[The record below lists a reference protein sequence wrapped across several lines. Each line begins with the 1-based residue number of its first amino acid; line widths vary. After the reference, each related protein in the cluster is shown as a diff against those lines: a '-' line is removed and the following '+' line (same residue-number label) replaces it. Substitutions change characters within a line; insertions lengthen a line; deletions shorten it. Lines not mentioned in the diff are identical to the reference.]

1 MLLCEIDLIFLLLF
15 KLYVLNEQLFTWLYK
30 TMILKL
36 KTAFVNLFK
45 AELVYSKKLYF
56 VKSLANFEIVTS
68 GS

>member
-1 MLLCEIDLIFLLLF
+1 
-15 KLYVLNEQLFTWLYK
+15 
-30 TMILKL
+30 MILKL